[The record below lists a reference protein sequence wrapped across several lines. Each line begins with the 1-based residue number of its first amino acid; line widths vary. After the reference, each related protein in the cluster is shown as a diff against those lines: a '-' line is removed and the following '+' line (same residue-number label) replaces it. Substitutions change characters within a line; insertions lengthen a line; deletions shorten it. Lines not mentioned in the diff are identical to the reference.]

1 LKERFE
7 EGMVR
12 KYDYIPLIKL
22 RRMYKNRRGLKRILA
37 ELAIGLVF
45 AAIYGLTTG
54 LMIMGLWLEF

>member
-1 LKERFE
+1 
-7 EGMVR
+7 MVR

-22 RRMYKNRRGLKRILA
+22 RRMYKNRREVKRILA
-37 ELAIGLVF
+37 ELAIDLVF

>member
-1 LKERFE
+1 
-7 EGMVR
+7 MVR

-22 RRMYKNRRGLKRILA
+22 RRMYKNRRELKRILT

>member
-1 LKERFE
+1 MKERFE

-22 RRMYKNRRGLKRILA
+22 RRMYKNRREVKRILA
-37 ELAIGLVF
+37 ELAIDLVF